1 MRGLVALV
9 VLSAC
14 GDGVPGP
21 DATGTPDANVGLVR
35 VRFPGHVETDVFF
48 QNVDSSLVLATHTDR
63 DGEANAYMAPGG
75 YVTVVS
81 RDAFTTTIFTWAGV
95 EGGDELELLRDAP
108 GVDPATVFLSIPPDD
123 PSTFFYQLVSSCGVS
138 AINGAEID
146 VLPVELVN
154 CPSTTVGMLVQTFGG
169 VSRFLFREAV
179 SIQQGAV
186 ISLEGPYLDLATLTV
201 HAVNV
206 PPQLPR
212 LTARAALVGSGS
224 ELYVGD
230 DLSEIAATGG
240 TATTAISMPLPS
252 TGVLAWQL
260 RGTHASQ
267 LGATSATAWGPVTH
281 AVTLDFGAPLRHYT
295 STPHYVPAQHA
306 IRWTEDPVGRV
317 ADGVIVSLP
326 WQHVGTGEGLTWRV
340 LAPRSDDPVV
350 RLPVL
355 PLADLRPGEGD
366 LVFDPTVLSSFA
378 VDGGYASVRPYL
390 LGQFDQVQ
398 TWPLRGASG
407 QVVVET
413 LPP

>member
-1 MRGLVALV
+1 M
-9 VLSAC
+9 
-14 GDGVPGP
+14 
-21 DATGTPDANVGLVR
+21 
-35 VRFPGHVETDVFF
+35 
-48 QNVDSSLVLATHTDR
+48 
-63 DGEANAYMAPGG
+63 
-75 YVTVVS
+75 
-81 RDAFTTTIFTWAGV
+81 
-95 EGGDELELLRDAP
+95 
-108 GVDPATVFLSIPPDD
+108 
-123 PSTFFYQLVSSCGVS
+123 
-138 AINGAEID
+138 
-146 VLPVELVN
+146 
-154 CPSTTVGMLVQTFGG
+154 
-169 VSRFLFREAV
+169 
-179 SIQQGAV
+179 

-240 TATTAISMPLPS
+240 TATAAISMPLPA

-260 RGTHASQ
+260 RGAHTSQ
-267 LGATSATAWGPVTH
+267 LGATSATAWGPVNH
-281 AVTLDFGAPLRHYT
+281 VVTLDFGAPLRHYT
-295 STPHYVPAQHA
+295 STPHYLPAQHA
-306 IRWTEDPVGRV
+306 IRWAEDPVGRV

-340 LAPRSDDPVV
+340 LAPRSEDPVV

-390 LGQFDQVQ
+390 LGKFDQVQ